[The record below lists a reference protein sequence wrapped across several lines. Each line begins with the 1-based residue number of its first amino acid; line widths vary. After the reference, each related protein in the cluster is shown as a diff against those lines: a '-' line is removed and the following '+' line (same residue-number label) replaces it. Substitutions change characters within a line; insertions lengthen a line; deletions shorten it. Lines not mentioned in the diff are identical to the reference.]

1 MSTSGSS
8 VIDEDTAKTVASGR
22 EALGSV
28 LSTAQTHLQK
38 VFIVF
43 VIGFLGTFYAMA
55 QVVWPFLK
63 EVTTAGM
70 PKDVMNQV
78 DIVAVTPFD
87 VILLQAKIAMVA
99 GVIISIPVLL
109 YYARD
114 SFRQREWY
122 PDLSISYWKV
132 VPLGSLAVA
141 LFIGGLW
148 YGYSLFFPLMF
159 KFLATNATSAGF
171 SPKYGIVEWTEFV
184 LVLTLSFGLAAE
196 MPLIMSGLG
205 YTGIVPYETFRDKWR
220 YAVVGIFTF
229 GAFFSPPDPFTQIMW
244 AAPLLVL
251 YGFSLY
257 LTKLVVTIRRGSD
270 EVSLGRTVRQSWNHI
285 LGITLLAAGG
295 AYLFISRG
303 GGTYVE
309 ERLLPMLPAGYRPGG
324 VPAIEQVVGLPR
336 DTAILVTVA
345 GVGLL
350 ALVVAIL
357 YFVFAS
363 LESGTTMKR
372 SGAPAAIDIDELNA
386 AGVRAAPP
394 ELFEEMSEGES
405 LDHARNAMAA
415 DQPEKAQA
423 IFDRWDEVHEE
434 EEEEDEQPEIRE
446 AGGAPL
452 AEDVAKQP
460 RPGDEDDDGNV
471 FQSTAAGMANAFTED
486 ETTEDDIGGYY
497 YDIAFI
503 FQSLTSKMFRIVG
516 VFMLVL
522 ASVFVA
528 LYQGGMKVINED
540 FTRRVPQ
547 EIVGKGDFLNIVT
560 LHPVEALIFE
570 VKVSTLLAAV
580 SVLPMVLYYGWPA
593 MKERKLVR
601 GNRNV
606 FFLWGGVLVGGLLVG
621 SAIGYGLVAPR
632 IISWLVTDANQ
643 ANMVIYYRVKSFFWL
658 VFLTTAG
665 VGLLADIPLSMLLFH
680 AGGILSYE
688 TMRNRWR
695 VFVVGTFAIAGLVTP
710 DSLYTMF
717 LVAIPVSFA
726 YGLGLAMLGSSRL
739 IRVKGAQLFG
749 FAIVGFLVAYAALLF
764 GGDVWLN
771 QALLPALPTS
781 IRPETL
787 LVDQLLGRPRTTAIT
802 MVAGA
807 VAGLSFVAGLV
818 GYAVRSHRARR
829 P

>member
-8 VIDEDTAKTVASGR
+8 VIDEDTAKTVATGR
-22 EALGSV
+22 EALGSM

-38 VFIVF
+38 VFIAF
-43 VIGFLGTFYAMA
+43 VIGFIGTFYAMA

-63 EVTTAGM
+63 EVTTSGM
-70 PKDVMNQV
+70 SKKVMNQV

-99 GVIISIPVLL
+99 GVIVAIPVLL

-114 SFRQREWY
+114 SFRHRDWY
-122 PDLSISYWKV
+122 PDFSISYWKV
-132 VPLGSLAVA
+132 VPLLGLAVA
-141 LFIGGLW
+141 LFVGGLA

-159 KFLATNATSAGF
+159 EFLAKNATNAGF

-196 MPLIMSGLG
+196 MPLIMSALG
-205 YTGIVPYETFRDKWR
+205 YTGVVPYETFRDKWR

-251 YGFSLY
+251 YAFSLY
-257 LTKLVVTIRRGSD
+257 LTKIVVTIRRGSS
-270 EVSLGRTVRQSWNHI
+270 EVSLGKTMRAKWNYI
-285 LGITLLAAGG
+285 LGIALLAAGG

-303 GGTYVE
+303 GGAYVE
-309 ERLLPMLPAGYRPGG
+309 EQLFPMLPVKYRP
-324 VPAIEQVVGLPR
+324 VNALPSVEQLVGLPR
-336 DTAILVTVA
+336 GTAIIVAAA
-345 GVGLL
+345 GVAVLAFVL
-350 ALVVAIL
+350 ALFYYL
-357 YFVFAS
+357 FTS
-363 LESGTTMKR
+363 LEAGATVVR
-372 SGAPAAIDIDELNA
+372 AGAPSAIDIDGLDA

-394 ELFEEMSEGES
+394 ELFEEMGEGES
-405 LDHARNAMAA
+405 LDYARAAMEN
-415 DQPEKAQA
+415 DQPKKAQA

-434 EEEEDEQPEIRE
+434 EAEDEESEVRE
-446 AGGAPL
+446 ADGAPL

-460 RPGDEDDDGNV
+460 QPSEDDNV

-486 ETTEDDIGGYY
+486 ETTKDDIGGYY

-503 FQSLTSKMFRIVG
+503 FRSLTSKMFRIVG

-528 LYQGGMKVINED
+528 LYKGGMKVINED

-547 EIVGKGDFLNIVT
+547 EIVQKGDLLNIVT

-593 MKERKLVR
+593 MKERNLVR

-606 FFLWGGVLVGGLLVG
+606 FFLWGGVLVGGILVG
-621 SAIGYGLVAPR
+621 SAIGYGIVAPR
-632 IISWLVTDANQ
+632 IISWLVTDAHQ
-643 ANMVIYYRVKSFFWL
+643 ADMVIYYRVKSFFWL
-658 VFLTTAG
+658 VFLTTVG
-665 VGLLADIPLSMLLFH
+665 VGMLADVPLSMLLFH
-680 AGGILSYE
+680 AGGIVSYD
-688 TMRNRWR
+688 TMRERWR
-695 VFVVGTFAIAGLVTP
+695 VVVVGTFAVAGLVTP

-717 LVAIPVSFA
+717 LVAIPVSLA

-739 IRVKGAQLFG
+739 VRAKGAQLVG
-749 FAIVGFLVAYAALLF
+749 VIIVGFLVTYATLLF
-764 GGDVWLN
+764 GGDAWLTN
-771 QALLPALPTS
+771 EVLPMLPS
-781 IRPETL
+781 AIRPESL
-787 LVDQLLGRPRTTAIT
+787 LVEGLLGRPRTTATI
-802 MVAGA
+802 MMAAIVGA
-807 VAGLSFVAGLV
+807 LSFFVGLLAY
-818 GYAVRSHRARR
+818 GVRSHRARR
-829 P
+829 R

>member
-8 VIDEDTAKTVASGR
+8 VIDEDTAKTVATGR
-22 EALGSV
+22 EALGSM

-38 VFIVF
+38 VFIAF
-43 VIGFLGTFYAMA
+43 VIGFIATFWAMA
-55 QVVWPFLK
+55 EVVWPFLK
-63 EVTTAGM
+63 EVTTSGM
-70 PKDVMNQV
+70 SERVMRQV
-78 DIVAVTPFD
+78 DIVARTPFD

-99 GVIISIPVLL
+99 GVIVAIPVLL

-114 SFRQREWY
+114 SFRHRSWY
-122 PDLSISYWKV
+122 PDFSVSYWKV
-132 VPLGSLAVA
+132 VPLVVLAVA
-141 LFIGGLW
+141 LFVGGLS
-148 YGYSLFFPLMF
+148 YGYSLFFPIMF
-159 KFLATNATSAGF
+159 EFLANNATSAGF

-196 MPLIMSGLG
+196 MPLIMSALG

-251 YGFSLY
+251 YAFSLY
-257 LTKLVVTIRRGSD
+257 LTKIVVTVRRGSS
-270 EVSLGRTVRQSWNHI
+270 EVSLRKTMRAKWNYI
-285 LGITLLAAGG
+285 LGIALVAAGG

-303 GGTYVE
+303 GGAYVE
-309 ERLLPMLPAGYRPGG
+309 ERLLPMFPAKYRPVNDIPPVEQLFG
-324 VPAIEQVVGLPR
+324 VPRE
-336 DTAILVTVA
+336 TAILVAAA
-345 GVGLL
+345 GFALL
-350 ALVVAIL
+350 ALVVALL
-357 YFVFAS
+357 YYLFAS
-363 LESGTTMKR
+363 LEAGATAER
-372 SGAPAAIDIDELNA
+372 AGAPSAIDVDGLDA

-394 ELFEEMSEGES
+394 ELFEGMSEGES
-405 LDHARNAMAA
+405 LDYARAAMEN

-434 EEEEDEQPEIRE
+434 EEEDEPEVRE
-446 AGGAPL
+446 AEGAPL
-452 AEDVAKQP
+452 AEDVANQP
-460 RPGDEDDDGNV
+460 RSSEGEDGNV

-503 FQSLTSKMFRIVG
+503 FRSLTSKMFRIVG

-522 ASVFVA
+522 AGVFVA
-528 LYQGGMKVINED
+528 LYRGGMKTINED

-547 EIVGKGDFLNIVT
+547 QIVRDGDLLNIVT

-593 MKERKLVR
+593 MKERNLVR
-601 GNRNV
+601 GNRNI

-632 IISWLVTDANQ
+632 IISWLVTDAHQ

-658 VFLTTAG
+658 VFFTTVG
-665 VGLLADIPLSMLLFH
+665 VGLLADVPLTMLLFH
-680 AGGILSYE
+680 SGGILPYD
-688 TMRNRWR
+688 TMRERWR
-695 VFVVGTFAIAGLVTP
+695 VFVVGTFAVAGLVTP

-717 LVAIPVSFA
+717 LVAIPVSLA
-726 YGLGLAMLGSSRL
+726 YGLGLATLGSSRL
-739 IRVKGAQLFG
+739 VRAKGIQLVG
-749 FAIVGFLVAYAALLF
+749 IVIVGFLATYATLLL
-764 GGDVWLN
+764 GGDVWLTN
-771 QALLPALPTS
+771 EILPMLPAA
-781 IRPETL
+781 IRPESL
-787 LVDQLLGRPRTTAIT
+787 LADGLLGRPRTTAMIL
-802 MVAGA
+802 VAATVGA
-807 VAGLSFVAGLV
+807 LSFFVGLLAY
-818 GYAVRSHRARR
+818 GVRGHRARR
-829 P
+829 R

>member
-22 EALGSV
+22 EALGSM

-38 VFIVF
+38 VFIAF
-43 VIGFLGTFYAMA
+43 VIGFIGTFYAMSTF
-55 QVVWPFLK
+55 VWPFLK
-63 EVTTAGM
+63 EVTTSGM
-70 PKDVMNQV
+70 PDAVMNRV

-99 GVIISIPVLL
+99 GVIFAIPVLL
-109 YYARD
+109 YFARD
-114 SFRQREWY
+114 SFRQRDWY
-122 PDLSISYWKV
+122 PDFSISYWKV
-132 VPLGSLAVA
+132 LPLVGLAIA
-141 LFIGGLW
+141 LFVGGLS

-159 KFLATNATSAGF
+159 NFLAKNAVNAGF

-220 YAVVGIFTF
+220 YAVLGIFTF

-257 LTKLVVTIRRGSD
+257 LTKIVVTLRRGSED
-270 EVSLGRTVRQSWNHI
+270 VSIGRTVRQQWNHI
-285 LGITLLAAGG
+285 LGYSLLAAGG
-295 AYLFISRG
+295 TYLFISRG
-303 GGTYVE
+303 GGAYVE
-309 ERLLPMLPAGYRPGG
+309 NRLLPMLPAKYRPVNEIPTLQQLLG
-324 VPAIEQVVGLPR
+324 VPRE
-336 DTAILVTVA
+336 TAILVAVA

-350 ALVVAIL
+350 VLVVAVL
-357 YFVFAS
+357 YYLFAS
-363 LESGTTMKR
+363 LEAGSTAGRR
-372 SGAPAAIDIDELNA
+372 SGAPAAIDVGELNA

-394 ELFEEMSEGES
+394 EVFREMSEGES
-405 LDHARNAMAA
+405 LDYARAAMAD

-423 IFDRWDEVHEE
+423 IFDRWDEVHE
-434 EEEEDEQPEIRE
+434 DEADVDE
-446 AGGAPL
+446 ADGAPL
-452 AEDVAKQP
+452 AEDAAKQP
-460 RPGDEDDDGNV
+460 SEEDDGNV
-471 FQSTAAGMANAFTED
+471 VQSTAAGMANAFTED

-547 EIVGKGDFLNIVT
+547 EVVGEGDFLNIVT

-606 FFLWGGVLVGGLLVG
+606 FFLWGGTLFVGLLVG

-658 VFLTTAG
+658 VFLTTVG

-688 TMRNRWR
+688 TMRERWR

-739 IRVKGAQLFG
+739 VKTKGLKLFG
-749 FAIVGFLVAYAALLF
+749 IAVVGFLAAYAALLA

-771 QALLPALPTS
+771 QALLPALPTA
-781 IRPETL
+781 IRPES
-787 LVDQLLGRPRTTAIT
+787 LVVDELLGRPRTTAT
-802 MVAGA
+802 TVVSAA
-807 VAGLSFVAGLV
+807 VAVLSLV
-818 GYAVRSHRARR
+818 GGLLAYAVQAHRTRR
-829 P
+829 R